1 MWCFVEILIPEI
13 DALPEPMQIGDW
25 EEQWEHS
32 GEGAS
37 IGFFESP
44 EFIEALIERLQSEHS
59 RVLFRTA
66 HVYYGPDMA
75 AEAYT
80 NDMDSEF
87 FPEKYFFEGDAICF
101 KDTYEEAIEFLN
113 ESLDI
118 LDSISNGEVIN
129 SEADYLT
136 TEDIGRMLRV
146 PVKRIESFKDI
157 EWIEEDG
164 GR

>member
-1 MWCFVEILIPEI
+1 M
-13 DALPEPMQIGDW
+13 
-25 EEQWEHS
+25 
-32 GEGAS
+32 
-37 IGFFESP
+37 
-44 EFIEALIERLQSEHS
+44 
-59 RVLFRTA
+59 
-66 HVYYGPDMA
+66 
-75 AEAYT
+75 
-80 NDMDSEF
+80 
-87 FPEKYFFEGDAICF
+87 ICF

-157 EWIEEDG
+157 KWIEEDG
-164 GR
+164 GQ